1 MTLWFAFFFFLE
13 KLSIEIWNFTR
24 CSHRASFQWTAIT
37 EFAYFVGGRTCG
49 KGKGKELAPSTQT
62 VRETFYTAGR
72 LWNGVHVTT
81 IKRCG
86 RHCFLTPIFNSPRS
100 SCVYFVK
107 KWEAGSFLFR
117 QANKFDFQVNRIKL
131 KLIKRWIKIWKISI
145 NVNVKFSV
153 EKSDTFPRWDTDEGD
168 RVRASREQPAGT
180 WFNPFGGRHLRAAA
194 KMKSERTCTLQGT
207 APSHS
212 LPMCRC
218 HLLKTRARYMSM
230 FRYPLATGRIR
241 FTCPR
246 HLQLQ

>member
-1 MTLWFAFFFFLE
+1 MIRLFFFFLE
-13 KLSIEIWNFTR
+13 KLNIEIWNFTR

-131 KLIKRWIKIWKISI
+131 KLIKRWIKILKNST

-153 EKSDTFPRWDTDEGD
+153 EKKWHISPLRHRRRWSGEG
-168 RVRASREQPAGT
+168 VTWAAGGT

>member
-1 MTLWFAFFFFLE
+1 MGSSNSIELNGFLE
-13 KLSIEIWNFTR
+13 KLNIEIWNFTR

-117 QANKFDFQVNRIKL
+117 QANKFDFKVNRIKL
-131 KLIKRWIKIWKISI
+131 KLIKRWIQILKISKNFQCQI
-145 NVNVKFSV
+145 FRWKKWHISPLRHRRRWSGEGVTWAAGRDLVQPLWRAPPPRCGQN
-153 EKSDTFPRWDTDEGD
+153 EKWT
-168 RVRASREQPAGT
+168 
-180 WFNPFGGRHLRAAA
+180 HL
-194 KMKSERTCTLQGT
+194 
-207 APSHS
+207 HS
-212 LPMCRC
+212 
-218 HLLKTRARYMSM
+218 
-230 FRYPLATGRIR
+230 
-241 FTCPR
+241 PR
-246 HLQLQ
+246 HCALPLVANVSVPPFKN